1 MTKDYIIRNARK
13 EEHKAIG
20 HLLVQAYSQLKGF
33 PTPTDQ
39 PKYYHKL
46 QHIHRLLT
54 DDSIELIVA
63 IDEEERVLGA
73 VLFFGDMRYYGS
85 KGAAMDVK
93 NAAGFRFLGV
103 SPDAQGLGIGKALSI
118 ACINRAEQMDLK
130 KVIIHSTEAMK
141 TAWKLYLKL
150 WFQRVHALD
159 FSWDGYGVYG
169 FELDLEKKNAVSA
182 YN

>member
-39 PKYYHKL
+39 PKYYNKL

-54 DDSIELIVA
+54 DDSIELIIA

-73 VLFFGDMRYYGS
+73 VLFFGDMFCFFCGCADVTRYGEY
-85 KGAAMDVK
+85 K
-93 NAAGFRFLGV
+93 
-103 SPDAQGLGIGKALSI
+103 
-118 ACINRAEQMDLK
+118 
-130 KVIIHSTEAMK
+130 
-141 TAWKLYLKL
+141 
-150 WFQRVHALD
+150 
-159 FSWDGYGVYG
+159 
-169 FELDLEKKNAVSA
+169 
-182 YN
+182 